1 MKLRRP
7 KFSLLFLGGMLL
19 ISMGFASSFGLQ
31 PTEALVPLFAV
42 VGALAVITMSG
53 SGSGS
58 KGLLWNRPEKTPC
71 LRQQAVPCFPGPTV
85 TGTLRREGE
94 TAPSGAGRP

>member
-1 MKLRRP
+1 
-7 KFSLLFLGGMLL
+7 MLL

-53 SGSGS
+53 SGSGP
-58 KGLLWNRPEKTPC
+58 KGLLWNRPEKDTMP
-71 LRQQAVPCFPGPTV
+71 
-85 TGTLRREGE
+85 
-94 TAPSGAGRP
+94 APAGRAVFSRSDSYWDSSPGR

>member
-7 KFSLLFLGGMLL
+7 KFSVLFLGGMLL

-42 VGALAVITMSG
+42 VGALAVITMAASH
-53 SGSGS
+53 S
-58 KGLLWNRPEKTPC
+58 
-71 LRQQAVPCFPGPTV
+71 GPTS
-85 TGTLRREGE
+85 LL
-94 TAPSGAGRP
+94 